1 MRLLLAGALLGA
13 IGWIACTP
21 TAPPH
26 PLGRPLTFLTRLD
39 YDLQSALVA
48 VQPPRQKVIVVG
60 FDSQTEATLGQ
71 LWPPSRAVM
80 AQAIQK
86 IQADGAKVIGL
97 DVLPER
103 ATTRDADIQLA
114 SAIRR
119 SGRVVLGARMD
130 RDPDA
135 LVARKALISPYS
147 SDDGE
152 IDFEEG
158 ATLGLTEVPTDDD
171 GITRRVMLGA
181 QVVGEHFDS
190 FAVAAYR
197 LAGGQEIPVGELD
210 GLDPID
216 GSPILSARPFFRG
229 GSSVVETGP
238 DLAQVAAGNF
248 APGTFKDRIAFIG
261 ITGTQLAKELGDLQV
276 NARTSLRPEL
286 SGGALRRTMP
296 GVVLQAHA
304 CQALLNRD
312 WVRVVSIPLQLC
324 LTWLLGL
331 AGWWW
336 ARWINPWKFACLLAG
351 LASVLVGAH
360 AAFVAGF
367 FVPSLVPVLSG
378 IFVASAT
385 AIGDRAKLRK
395 LWSRHV
401 SPAVMHTLL
410 KNEGTDP
417 FTQRCVATV
426 LFSDIRGF
434 TAYSADLDPEVVVT
448 ELNKYFDIAV
458 PIIMRHG
465 GTVDKFMGDGLL
477 AVFGAPLPLQNAAQS
492 AADAAREVTRE
503 TRSTPFQ
510 TGVGLATGEVVA
522 GHVGG
527 QDRHD
532 FTVIGAVVNLASRI
546 QGQSG
551 AGEVLLDEATA
562 RQIESPVTEKGIY
575 TLKGFPEP
583 IRCLILAD
591 PD

>member
-1 MRLLLAGALLGA
+1 
-13 IGWIACTP
+13 
-21 TAPPH
+21 
-26 PLGRPLTFLTRLD
+26 
-39 YDLQSALVA
+39 
-48 VQPPRQKVIVVG
+48 
-60 FDSQTEATLGQ
+60 
-71 LWPPSRAVM
+71 M
-80 AQAIQK
+80 ARAIQNLH
-86 IQADGAKVIGL
+86 ADGARVIGL
-97 DVLPER
+97 DVLLER
-103 ATTRDADIQLA
+103 ATTRDADAQLA
-114 SAIRR
+114 AAIKRA
-119 SGRVVLGARMD
+119 GRVVLGARMD

-158 ATLGLTEVPTDDD
+158 PTLGLTEVPTDDD

-181 QVVGEHFDS
+181 EIVGEHIDS

-197 LAGGQEIPVGELD
+197 LAGGEAVPAGEVD
-210 GLDPID
+210 GVDPID
-216 GSPILSARPFFRG
+216 QSPIHSARPFFRG
-229 GSSVVETGP
+229 GNSAVETGP

-296 GVVLQAHA
+296 GVVLQANA
-304 CQALLNRD
+304 CQALLNRE
-312 WVRVVSIPLQLC
+312 WVQVAPLPLQMSLMG
-324 LTWLLGL
+324 LLSL
-331 AGWWW
+331 AGWSW
-336 ARWINPWKFACLLAG
+336 ARWMNRWRFAALLGG
-351 LASVLVGAH
+351 LFTLGATAYLAFGVGL
-360 AAFVAGF
+360 F
-367 FVPSLVPVLSG
+367 VPVLVPLLCG
-378 IFVASAT
+378 VAIAVGT
-385 AIGDRAKLRK
+385 AISDRAKLKK

-410 KNEGTDP
+410 QNEGTAP
-417 FTQRCVATV
+417 FTQRCEATV

-434 TAYSADLDPEVVVT
+434 TAYSATLDPEVVVT

-477 AVFGAPLPLQNAAQS
+477 AVFGAPLPLQNAAKS
-492 AADAAREVTRE
+492 AVEAAREITYA
-503 TRSTPFQ
+503 TRSTPFE

-562 RQIESPVTEKGIY
+562 LHIDSPVTEKGVY

-583 IRCLILAD
+583 IRCLTLAD
-591 PD
+591 RD